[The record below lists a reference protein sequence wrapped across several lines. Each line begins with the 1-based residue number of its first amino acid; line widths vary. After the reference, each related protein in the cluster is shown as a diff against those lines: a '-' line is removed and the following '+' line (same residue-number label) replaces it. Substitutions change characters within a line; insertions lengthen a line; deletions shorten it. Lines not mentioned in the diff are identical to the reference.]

1 MSDKIYRHVVYKNLS
16 SQKIMAFV
24 LLSPVDWAL
33 LQAGS
38 AEAQDWWQQEQGT
51 PTRIQRLQP
60 ENNQTRMLEE
70 NIDFYREVEVE
81 NKATFSS

>member
-1 MSDKIYRHVVYKNLS
+1 
-16 SQKIMAFV
+16 MAFV
-24 LLSPVDWAL
+24 LLSPADWAL

-51 PTRIQRLQP
+51 PTRRQRLQP